1 MVGIQSER
9 ELSADCQIFFPIHV
23 ENNVYLCKMFMTKE
37 EHPYIVAGPCSVESR
52 EQLREVSMEL
62 RNIKQV
68 RLIRGGVWKPRTRPG
83 GFEGLGE
90 PALEWMGEL
99 QRELGVRYCCEV
111 ARPEQVEL
119 CQQHGIGTVWIG
131 ARTTANPFMVSEL
144 CTALRNSGMQVMVK
158 NPVCP
163 DVSLWLG
170 AIERVHSAG
179 IDDITAVHRGFSMYH
194 NQGYRNAPLWELVM
208 ELRREAPGVPLL
220 CDPSHI
226 GGRRELV
233 RPLCDTARQ
242 MAFDGLMVEVH
253 PHPDEAWTDA
263 AQQITAAELQAIV
276 KTWLPDNTGTTP
288 KDNGLLAPL
297 RDKIDDVDR
306 EMLAL
311 LRSRMGLAR
320 QIACVKREQGMPVYQ
335 PQRWDAVMSDRLRQA
350 ESLGLDKAFVRELLE
365 KIHAESVRVQL
376 NSSAD

>member
-1 MVGIQSER
+1 MEKTI
-9 ELSADCQIFFPIHV
+9 I
-23 ENNVYLCKMFMTKE
+23 
-37 EHPYIVAGPCSVESR
+37 AGPCSVESR
-52 EQLREVSMEL
+52 EQLREVSLAL
-62 RNIKQV
+62 RNIKG
-68 RLIRGGVWKPRTRPG
+68 LKAIRGGVWKPRTRPG

-99 QRELGVRYCCEV
+99 QCELGVRYCCEV

-119 CQQHGIGTVWIG
+119 CLLHGIDIVWLG

-144 CTALRNSGMQVMVK
+144 CGALRGTGMSVLVK

-170 AIERVHSAG
+170 ALERVHSAG
-179 IDDITAVHRGFSMYH
+179 IADVTAVHRGFAMYH

-208 ELRREAPGVPLL
+208 ELRREAPEVPLL

-253 PHPDEAWTDA
+253 PHPDKAWTDA

-276 KTWLPDNTGTTP
+276 DSWIPENASATPIDNE
-288 KDNGLLAPL
+288 LLAPL
-297 RDKIDDVDR
+297 RGQIDDVDR

-311 LRSRMGLAR
+311 LRRRMGLAR
-320 QIACVKREQGMPVYQ
+320 QIACVKHEQHMPVYQ
-335 PQRWDAVMSDRLRQA
+335 PQRWEAVMSDRLRQA

-376 NSSAD
+376 DSSAD